1 MKTSGGERGQTIVWV
16 AVFLPAL
23 LVVLGLV
30 VDGGLALNARR
41 DLQNVADRAARAG
54 AMQIDEAAY
63 QQDGTLRLDPG
74 RATVAAGSYAAG
86 QAVSS
91 VSVEAGVD
99 DLRVTVQR
107 SWPTAFLRLFGVRAV
122 SMSATGLA
130 RGRSGH

>member
-1 MKTSGGERGQTIVWV
+1 MTTATGERGQTIVWV

-54 AMQIDEAAY
+54 AMQIDEVAY
-63 QQDGTLRLDPG
+63 KQDGTVRLDPT
-74 RATVAAGSYAAG
+74 RASVAADSYAVG
-86 QAVSS
+86 EAVSA
-91 VSVEAGVD
+91 VSVKAGVD
-99 DLRVTVQR
+99 ELRVTVQR
-107 SWPTAFLRLFGVRAV
+107 NYPTAFLRLFGVRAV

-130 RGRSGH
+130 RARPGH